1 MSTVHNLKPI
11 LLNKHEIHSYL
22 SKNGV
27 KTVKEKFTLKT
38 MTNNYIALYEKCVK
52 Q

>member
-22 SKNGV
+22 SKIPH
-27 KTVKEKFTLKT
+27 KFVTTEICQLT
-38 MTNNYIALYEKCVK
+38 MGSPNNTE
-52 Q
+52 